1 MISVPI
7 QDAHEVSD
15 GILIES
21 DPSPFVL
28 IGTVRRIA
36 NQKKES
42 QQGGTPAATVSPIPK
57 FCGPSWG
64 LSVPAFSIKI
74 RFYGKCIFPGTY
86 SKSGPEVRCFPAV
99 TVSPGPK

>member
-64 LSVPAFSIKI
+64 LSVLAFSIKNTI
-74 RFYGKCIFPGTY
+74 FYGNCLFSGSC
-86 SKSGPEVRCFPAV
+86 SKSGLEV
-99 TVSPGPK
+99 